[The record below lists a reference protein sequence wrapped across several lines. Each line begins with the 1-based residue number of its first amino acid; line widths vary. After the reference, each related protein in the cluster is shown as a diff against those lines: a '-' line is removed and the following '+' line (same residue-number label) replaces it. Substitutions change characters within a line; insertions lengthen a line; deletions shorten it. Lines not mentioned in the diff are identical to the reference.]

1 MNKLLNEPEL
11 KYAWI
16 ILEMK
21 KSDNDHPFR
30 INKIIKSLLYIIN
43 IIKN

>member
-1 MNKLLNEPEL
+1 MSKLLNEPEL

-21 KSDNDHPFR
+21 KSNNDHPLR
-30 INKIIKSLLYIIN
+30 TNKIITNLLYMIS